1 MRYLVYETTVC
12 STSASVV
19 LCSAMEHEQEQ
30 CTTSISGDIS
40 SLSAFAVY
48 KKEQE
53 LDEAEEEDKRIQPAG
68 SKVIVQV

>member
-1 MRYLVYETTVC
+1 
-12 STSASVV
+12 
-19 LCSAMEHEQEQ
+19 MEHKQEQ

-53 LDEAEEEDKRIQPAG
+53 LDEAEEEDKRIQSTS